1 MTTTTTGTQN
11 PTDGPGPAET
21 PSSVDGAATAL
32 RELTYAEAVRET
44 LADLLEAD
52 ERVFLMG
59 EDIGVYGGAFGV
71 TTGLIERFGRDR
83 VRDTPI
89 SEIAIVG
96 AGVGAA
102 LCGMRPVV
110 ELQFSDFV
118 TCAMD
123 QIVNQAAK
131 IHFMLGGAAE
141 VPLVIRAP
149 AGSGTGAAAQ
159 HSQSLE
165 AWFAHVPGLKVVMP
179 ATPADAAGLLRA
191 AVDDPNPVIVLE
203 HKLLYKQ
210 KGEVPQGHYVPLGRA
225 DVRRRGRDLTIVA
238 TSVMVGK
245 SLAAAEELAAEG
257 VEVTVVDPRTIKP
270 LDEATILAE
279 VATTGKALLVQE
291 GARTGGF
298 VAEIA
303 ARIAES
309 DTFHSLKAPI
319 VRLCGLDA
327 PIAYAPELEKA
338 SVPQVP
344 DIVAA
349 ARRLAKG
356 A

>member
-1 MTTTTTGTQN
+1 MTVS
-11 PTDGPGPAET
+11 TD
-21 PSSVDGAATAL
+21 V
-32 RELTYAEAVRET
+32 RESTYAEAVRAT
-44 LADLLEAD
+44 LADLMETD

-71 TTGLIERFGRDR
+71 TTGLLERFGRER

-131 IHFMLGGAAE
+131 IHFMLGGAAQ

-191 AVDDPNPVIVLE
+191 AVADPNPVLVLE
-203 HKLLYKQ
+203 HKLLYKER
-210 KGEVPQGHYVPLGRA
+210 GPVPSGHHVPLGA
-225 DVRRRGRDLTIVA
+225 AAVRRRGTDLTIVA
-238 TSVMVGK
+238 TSVMVGR

-257 VEVTVVDPRTIKP
+257 IEATVVDPRTITP

-279 VATTGKALLVQE
+279 VAATGRALLVQE
-291 GARTGGF
+291 APRTGGF

-303 ARIAES
+303 ARIVES
-309 DTFHSLKAPI
+309 DTFHALTAPV
-319 VRLCGLDA
+319 VRLCGLDV
-327 PIAYAPELEKA
+327 PMPYAPELEKA
-338 SVPQVP
+338 AVPQVP

-349 ARRLAKG
+349 ARQLQKG